1 MERIR
6 YSLPDADA
14 ELFELGREKM
24 NMTRSAYIHFLIY
37 EHENRLPAS
46 LKYKDLIECFSNFS
60 NNMKLLELSNIS
72 DDEKI
77 KIFEIL
83 NEIKKQMTVLLTK

>member
-14 ELFELGREKM
+14 ELFESGREKM
-24 NMTRSAYIHFLIY
+24 NMTRAAYIHYLIY
-37 EHENRLPAS
+37 EHENRLPVS
-46 LKYKDLIECFSNFS
+46 MKYKDLIESFSEFT
-60 NNMKLLELSNIS
+60 NNIKYLELSNIS

-77 KIFEIL
+77 KIFEML
-83 NEIKKQMTVLLTK
+83 DQIKKQMSIMLTK